1 MVHRVFGLTKD
12 QLTWIIVGVLLLILL
27 CGTLYGIVMMR
38 LLRKEADRANRAA
51 AIAEDHAQAKTRFL
65 AMMSHELRTPLNA
78 VIGFAEFL
86 NRPDTDEPRRKE
98 YTEGVLMSS
107 TALLEL
113 INDIL
118 DLSKLEAGAM
128 KMRSGACDIR
138 QLLNEL
144 PAIFGYRVRRHG
156 VQLKVEMPP
165 AGDIP
170 VVELAQQGMR
180 QILINLVGNAA
191 KFTDAGEI
199 AVQAAWIAE
208 TNTLHLEVR
217 DTGRGISA
225 EKMAKLFDP
234 FVQDIASRMKTS
246 GGEITG
252 TGLGLPIVKR
262 MVDAAGGTITANSEV
277 GVGTSFV
284 IEIPN
289 LVVVKTVSQAAK
301 TAEAT
306 IREALPEHVLV
317 VDDMTMNR
325 KILGIHLSN
334 LKIKDI
340 RYAENGERA
349 LVVMKEWVPDLVL
362 TDMWMPRMDGT
373 QLAETMRRDR
383 RLAAIPVVAVTADV
397 DVGSTYDMSLFAK
410 VISKPVTEDKLKALF
425 GEVAAS

>member
-1 MVHRVFGLTKD
+1 
-12 QLTWIIVGVLLLILL
+12 
-27 CGTLYGIVMMR
+27 
-38 LLRKEADRANRAA
+38 
-51 AIAEDHAQAKTRFL
+51 
-65 AMMSHELRTPLNA
+65 
-78 VIGFAEFL
+78 
-86 NRPDTDEPRRKE
+86 
-98 YTEGVLMSS
+98 
-107 TALLEL
+107 
-113 INDIL
+113 
-118 DLSKLEAGAM
+118 
-128 KMRSGACDIR
+128 
-138 QLLNEL
+138 
-144 PAIFGYRVRRHG
+144 VRRHG

-165 AGDIP
+165 EGDLP

-199 AVQAAWIAE
+199 VVQVAWIAA

-325 KILGIHLSN
+325 KILGIHLAN

-349 LVVMKEWVPDLVL
+349 LEVMKEWIPDLVL

-373 QLAETMRRDR
+373 QLAEAMRRER
-383 RLAAIPVVAVTADV
+383 RLAEIPVVAVTADV

-410 VISKPVTEDKLKALF
+410 VISKPVTEAKLKALF